1 MHSYSR
7 GFSIDKESWK
17 LNYFDLLMK
26 KIAKEL
32 WGKKGKLERDTRL
45 AI

>member
-17 LNYFDLLMK
+17 LNYFDLLVNK
-26 KIAKEL
+26 RAKEEL
-32 WGKKGKLERDTRL
+32 WDKKEN
-45 AI
+45 